1 MRAAAG
7 ASPPSPTTTV
17 DPVIIL
23 FGLGVGILIGL
34 TGVGGGSLM
43 TPLLLIVGG
52 YSPVVAIGT
61 DLAYGAI
68 TKTVGGWRHLR
79 AGHVDLRLSWWL
91 AAGSV
96 PGSLLGVLAVNRLH
110 ATYGDGFEPVLLA
123 LVAGALMLASA
134 ATLYR
139 AMFRP
144 GLVAAERHSALLEG
158 HISKAGTVAAG
169 ALLGFILG
177 MTSVGSGALIGLAL
191 ILHYRLS
198 PRRVGGTDVVHAAVL
213 LWTAGLA
220 HWASGNVDLVLMA
233 TILIGSLPG
242 VWIGTALTPYV
253 PVAGLRHGLGV
264 VLAAAALG
272 VLSKA
277 GVSVSPLAI
286 VGVPALLGLLS
297 FVVHRRRAA
306 ARAGARR
313 RDGRAPAPAADR
325 A

>member
-1 MRAAAG
+1 
-7 ASPPSPTTTV
+7 
-17 DPVIIL
+17 
-23 FGLGVGILIGL
+23 
-34 TGVGGGSLM
+34 
-43 TPLLLIVGG
+43 
-52 YSPVVAIGT
+52 
-61 DLAYGAI
+61 
-68 TKTVGGWRHLR
+68 
-79 AGHVDLRLSWWL
+79 
-91 AAGSV
+91 
-96 PGSLLGVLAVNRLH
+96 
-110 ATYGDGFEPVLLA
+110 
-123 LVAGALMLASA
+123 
-134 ATLYR
+134 
-139 AMFRP
+139 
-144 GLVAAERHSALLEG
+144 
-158 HISKAGTVAAG
+158 
-169 ALLGFILG
+169 

-191 ILHYRLS
+191 ILLYRLS
-198 PRRVGGTDVVHAAVL
+198 PRRVVGTDVFHAAVL

-233 TILIGSLPG
+233 TILVGSLPG